1 MWASTQLNQPLL
13 WALQTETQLCV
24 CDDNRPLGDEFDGLD
39 DDDDEAG
46 FGDVGDER

>member
-1 MWASTQLNQPLL
+1 MCVCVCV
-13 WALQTETQLCV
+13 CV

-46 FGDVGDER
+46 FGDVGGER